1 MHIDKIDALALE
13 TLLAAAVAA
22 PSIHNTQPWRFGFDL
37 STRSVTVH
45 ADHSR
50 HLALADPQGRALYL
64 SAGSAVFNLRV
75 AAAHLGWEP
84 VPHLLPDPRDP
95 DLLATVQLTVPAA
108 RPPDYRTLYAAVA
121 RRHSSRM
128 PFTGRPVPEPV
139 VAGMTG
145 AARAEGAHLY
155 VPDIVRARRLLRVT
169 AAAELRNA
177 ADGARTAESRAW
189 IAPPGAT
196 PYGIPFTTSR
206 PLDAAGRMPMRDF
219 TGRPPVPGRP
229 RLRFERHA
237 QVALLWTV
245 GDRPRDWL
253 LAGQALERAL
263 LVATAHGVRTSLLH
277 QAMEWPDLR
286 EAMRVPTARW
296 CRPQLLV
303 RFGYGP
309 EAKGTPTPRAV
320 PRTAGRGAGDAVRS
334 PVPGPPVPGDRDRR
348 PNASPHPSADSGRGT
363 PAHSPGVRGTD

>member
-1 MHIDKIDALALE
+1 MHTDKIDALALE

-22 PSIHNTQPWRFGFDL
+22 PSIHNTQPWRFGFRL
-37 STRSVTVH
+37 GTRTVTVH
-45 ADHSR
+45 ADRSR
-50 HLALADPQGRALYL
+50 PLALADPEGRALHL

-75 AAAHLGWEP
+75 AAAHLGWQP
-84 VPHLLPDPRDP
+84 VPHLLPDPYDP

-108 RPPDYRTLYAAVA
+108 AAPDLRTLYAAVA

-128 PFTGRPVPEPV
+128 PFTGRPVPEQV
-139 VAGMTG
+139 VAEMVA

-155 VPDIVRARRLLRVT
+155 VPDILQTRRLLRVT
-169 AAAELRNA
+169 SAAELRNTE
-177 ADGARTAESRAW
+177 DRARTAESRAW
-189 IAPPGAT
+189 IAPPGSSSF
-196 PYGIPFTTSR
+196 GIPFTTSR

-219 TGRPPVPGRP
+219 TGAPPVPGRP

-245 GDRPRDWL
+245 GDRQRDWL
-253 LAGQALERAL
+253 EAGQALERVL

-286 EAMRVPTARW
+286 EAMRVPAAKW
-296 CRPQLLV
+296 CRPQVLI

-309 EAKGTPTPRAV
+309 GARGTRTPRAAAR
-320 PRTAGRGAGDAVRS
+320 PADRPQPGAVRA
-334 PVPGPPVPGDRDRR
+334 PQPGPPVPGAED
-348 PNASPHPSADSGRGT
+348 
-363 PAHSPGVRGTD
+363 

>member
-1 MHIDKIDALALE
+1 MTHTDKINALALE

-37 STRSVTVH
+37 GTRSVTVH
-45 ADHSR
+45 ADRSR
-50 HLALADPQGRALYL
+50 SLALADPDGRALYL

-75 AAAHLGWEP
+75 AAAHLGWQP
-84 VPHLLPDPRDP
+84 VPRLLPDPYDP
-95 DLLATVQLTVPAA
+95 DLLATVQLTVPATA
-108 RPPDYRTLYAAVA
+108 PPDLRALYAAVA

-139 VAGMTG
+139 VAEMVAG
-145 AARAEGAHLY
+145 ARAEGAHLY
-155 VPDIVRARRLLRVT
+155 VPDIIQTRRLLRVT
-169 AAAELRNA
+169 SAAELRNA
-177 ADGARTAESRAW
+177 EDKARTAESRAW
-189 IAPPGAT
+189 IAPPGAS

-253 LAGQALERAL
+253 QAGQALEHAL

-286 EAMRVPTARW
+286 EAMRAPSARW
-296 CRPQLLV
+296 CRPQVLI

-309 EAKGTPTPRAV
+309 EARGTLTPRAEAH
-320 PRTAGRGAGDAVRS
+320 PADRRGRHAVRTS
-334 PVPGPPVPGDRDRR
+334 NPGPPVPGDGD
-348 PNASPHPSADSGRGT
+348 
-363 PAHSPGVRGTD
+363 

>member
-1 MHIDKIDALALE
+1 MHTDKIDALALE

-37 STRSVTVH
+37 STRAVTVH
-45 ADHSR
+45 ADRSR
-50 HLALADPQGRALYL
+50 SLALADPEGRAMYL

-75 AAAHLGWEP
+75 AAAHLGWQP
-84 VPHLLPDPRDP
+84 VPHLLPDPCDP
-95 DLLATVQLTVPAA
+95 ELLATVQLTVPADNA
-108 RPPDYRTLYAAVA
+108 PDYRTLYTAVA

-139 VAGMTG
+139 VADLVA

-155 VPDIVRARRLLRVT
+155 VPDILHTRRLLRVT
-169 AAAELRNA
+169 SAAELRNT
-177 ADGARTAESRAW
+177 ADEARTAESRAW
-189 IAPPGAT
+189 IAPPGSS

-219 TGRPPVPGRP
+219 TGRPPAPGRP

-263 LVATAHGVRTSLLH
+263 LVATVHGVRTSLLH

-286 EAMRVPTARW
+286 SAMRAPAAKW
-296 CRPQLLV
+296 CSPHVLI

-309 EAKGTPTPRAV
+309 EARGTRTPRAAARPADRPV
-320 PRTAGRGAGDAVRS
+320 PHAVRTS
-334 PVPGPPVPGDRDRR
+334 QPGPPDPGAKD
-348 PNASPHPSADSGRGT
+348 
-363 PAHSPGVRGTD
+363 